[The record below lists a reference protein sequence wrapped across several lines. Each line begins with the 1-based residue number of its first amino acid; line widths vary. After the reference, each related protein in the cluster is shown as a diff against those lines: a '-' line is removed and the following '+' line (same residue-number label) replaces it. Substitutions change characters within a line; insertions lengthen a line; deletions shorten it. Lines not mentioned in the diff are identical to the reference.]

1 MISYHCVIT
10 IPQVI
15 HSLSTPFLYF
25 VLISQRYRIWYSGGM
40 KRQLVPTMLRL
51 TPRAKKLLE
60 TASFEQRRSQAAV
73 VEHLIL
79 NHLYQYAEINDRL
92 NIMLAKKDVP

>member
-1 MISYHCVIT
+1 
-10 IPQVI
+10 
-15 HSLSTPFLYF
+15 
-25 VLISQRYRIWYSGGM
+25 
-40 KRQLVPTMLRL
+40 MLRL

-79 NHLYQYAEINDRL
+79 NHLYQYAEMNDRL
-92 NIMLAKKDVP
+92 NIMLAKRDVP